1 MWSAGFLILYIYI
14 IVHMKADSGLC
25 IPLLVYVLYIRYYIL
40 YKVYGVDFG
49 FIWIIY
55 DFVIDDACVGL

>member
-1 MWSAGFLILYIYI
+1 
-14 IVHMKADSGLC
+14 MKAAAGLC
-25 IPLLVYVLYIRYYIL
+25 ILLLVYVLYIRYYIL

-49 FIWIIY
+49 FIRLIY